1 MQQQSPKPLSFRER
15 YTAMASWLGLLSQ
28 TLEASV
34 VVFLRSNVGERFL
47 GLQAAA
53 VIPVVLV
60 YSVFW
65 QGHDIRPLLAFLA
78 CYLLACLS
86 LRMRGIWHR
95 RRGEIVHSQYSGTPI
110 ILRAPLLRRWLGE
123 RAAKGTLEPLLVL
136 LVGYLLLPASEPL
149 GSYLML
155 AAGGQL
161 VSFQLALAYERQRLM
176 DARDAYI
183 EQRHMAERFRQGG

>member
-1 MQQQSPKPLSFRER
+1 
-15 YTAMASWLGLLSQ
+15 MASWLGLLSQ

-34 VVFLRSNVGERFL
+34 VVFLRTNVGERFL
-47 GLQAAA
+47 GLQAGA
-53 VIPVVLV
+53 VIPLVLV

-65 QGHDIRPLLAFLA
+65 EGHDVRPLFAFLG

-86 LRMRGIWHR
+86 LRFRGIWHR
-95 RRGEIVHSQYSGTPI
+95 RRGEIVHSQYSGTP
-110 ILRAPLLRRWLGE
+110 LLMRAPLLRRWLSE
-123 RAAKGTLEPLLVL
+123 RATKSTVEPLLVL
-136 LVGYLLLPASEPL
+136 LLGYLLLSASAPL

-155 AAGGQL
+155 AAGGQF